1 MTAPR
6 PRDGGTLER
15 SFIHIQGVGEATERA
30 IWDSGIETW
39 DDFARVEGRVPGIG
53 PAKRAVVTTGLDG
66 SRAAL
71 ARGDPGYFGSA
82 FKSSDSWRL
91 AADFRDRLAF
101 VDIETT
107 GMGPGSAVTVVGV
120 YAGGT
125 ARAFVRGID
134 MDELPG
140 ALEPYD
146 IYVTYNGRCFD
157 VPFLMNEFGRRIA
170 PAAQIDLRFILAAVG
185 LKGGLKGVERAVGI
199 ARPGDLAT
207 LDGWDAVR
215 LWYEYLDGTPESLR
229 TLVRYNI
236 EDILNL
242 EPLLAIAIERHIE
255 ERDLPFDIPHEAQHR
270 ETKRAEAGA
279 QALAQLGQSSGLW

>member
-6 PRDGGTLER
+6 PLDGGMLER
-15 SFIHIQGVGEATERA
+15 SFIHIQGVGGATERA

-39 DDFARVEGRVPGIG
+39 DDFARVEGQVPGLG
-53 PAKRAVVTTGLDG
+53 PARRAVVAAGLDE

-71 ARGDPGYFGSA
+71 ARGDALYFGSG

-157 VPFLMNEFGRRIA
+157 VPFLVNIKA
-170 PAAQIDLRFILAAVG
+170 PAVVGDDLRFILAAVG

-199 ARPGDLAT
+199 SRPGDLAT

-215 LWYEYLDGTPESLR
+215 LWYEHLDGKAESLR

-242 EPLLAIAIERHIE
+242 EPLLDIAIRRHIE
-255 ERDLPFDIPHEAQHR
+255 ERDLPFTPPAEADTLAAQ
-270 ETKRAEAGA
+270 RAEAGER
-279 QALAQLGQSSGLW
+279 ALARLGESSGLW

>member
-1 MTAPR
+1 MSGA
-6 PRDGGTLER
+6 RDGMLQRT
-15 SFIHIQGVGEATERA
+15 FIHIEGVGEATERA
-30 IWDSGIETW
+30 IWDAGVVTW
-39 DDFARVEGRVPGIG
+39 DDFALEGEHIPGLG
-53 PAKRAVVTTGLDG
+53 HAKREAVGREIER

-71 ARGDPGYFGSA
+71 SAGDPAYFGSA
-82 FKSSDSWRL
+82 LKSRDSWRL

-107 GMGPGSAVTVVGV
+107 GMGPGAAVTVVGV

-134 MDELPG
+134 LGDLPR

-146 IYVTYNGRCFD
+146 VYVTYNGRCFD
-157 VPFLMNEFGRRIA
+157 VPFMVNEFGRRVS
-170 PAAQIDLRFILAAVG
+170 PAGHIDLRFVLAAVG

-199 ARPGDLAT
+199 ARPDDLAS

-215 LWYEYLDGTPESLR
+215 LWDEHLRGNAESLR

-242 EPLLAIAIERHIE
+242 EPLLDIAIARHID
-255 ERDLPFDIPHEAQHR
+255 ERELPFDPPERDPQ
-270 ETKRAEAGA
+270 RATARA
-279 QALAQLGQSSGLW
+279 RTADDALAKLGRASGLW

>member
-1 MTAPR
+1 M
-6 PRDGGTLER
+6 LER
-15 SFIHIQGVGEATERA
+15 SFIHLHGVGEATERA

-39 DDFARVEGRVPGIG
+39 DDFARVEGHVPGIG
-53 PAKRAVVTTGLDG
+53 PAKRAAVIMGLDE

-71 ARGDPGYFGSA
+71 ARGDARFFGSA

-157 VPFLMNEFGRRIA
+157 VPFLINEFGRRIA
-170 PAAQIDLRFILAAVG
+170 PAAQIDLRFVLAAVG

-199 ARPGDLAT
+199 ARPGDLAE

-215 LWYEYLDGTPESLR
+215 LWYEHLDGHPESLR

-242 EPLLAIAIERHIE
+242 EPLLEIAIRRHIE
-255 ERDLPFDIPHEAQHR
+255 GRDLPFTLPCKDEGRAA
-270 ETKRAEAGA
+270 ERAEAGE
-279 QALAQLGQSSGLW
+279 QALVKLGRSSGLW